1 MEKVSLKRKLT
12 HAVIFVIYELMM
24 LPRIIT
30 NFVIINLAS
39 VSLAGKC
46 IIHLFCKPCSL
57 VSINQT
63 MQDKY
68 LKHLSLLVLFSCT
81 VIFNGFSMTTKSFA
95 DRSQTQE
102 NEEHKIIA
110 IKNVNI
116 IPMTL
121 ENKIIENVTVVIKDH
136 KILSINKH
144 VPDHAEII
152 DGKGKWLIP
161 GLIDMHVH
169 NLADVNFGSSY
180 PTKGANAFTNTQDF
194 MLLYIANGVTTVFE
208 LSARPEHF
216 GERNEIIKGHV
227 TGPRMALAFLIDG
240 GEGSGNIANSPAD
253 GRQSVRI
260 AKAQGYEFIK
270 VYSHL
275 NIETFKAIVDEANK
289 QGMKVVGHIPNAFK
303 GKIEEAFVPNYD
315 MVAHAEEYAKQ
326 TDNFSDQDAK
336 RFAQLAKKNRT
347 WLTPT
352 LTTIVRIG
360 EQARS
365 LDGIRDLPS
374 LKYVPPLLQSKWLT
388 ANNYNKGTTP
398 DHVAYLDKIADFNI
412 RLVKAFKEAGVPMVA
427 GTDAGTSGVVWGF
440 SLHDEIELL
449 VKAGLTPEEALASA
463 TRLPAMWLGI
473 EDKIGTVEVG
483 KYADLVLLDANPLD
497 NISNTRKISGVFV
510 NGRWLDKS
518 RINAML
524 SDLSKRNTAS
534 KDKYDWSKRAKY

>member
-1 MEKVSLKRKLT
+1 
-12 HAVIFVIYELMM
+12 
-24 LPRIIT
+24 
-30 NFVIINLAS
+30 
-39 VSLAGKC
+39 
-46 IIHLFCKPCSL
+46 
-57 VSINQT
+57 

-68 LKHLSLLVLFSCT
+68 LKHLSLLLLFSCA
-81 VIFNGFSMTTKSFA
+81 VSLNSFSKTTKSLS
-95 DRSQTQE
+95 DTSQVRE
-102 NEEHKIIA
+102 NELHNTYV

-121 ENKIIENVTVVIKDH
+121 ENNIIENATVVIKNN
-136 KILSINKH
+136 KILSINKP
-144 VPDHAEII
+144 VPEHAEII

-169 NLADVNFGSSY
+169 NLADVDFGSTY

-216 GERNEIIKGHV
+216 GERNEIIKGNV
-227 TGPRMALAFLIDG
+227 IGPRMALAFLIDG
-240 GEGSGNIANSPAD
+240 GQGSGNIANTPAD

-270 VYSHL
+270 VYSNL
-275 NIETFKAIVDEANK
+275 NIETFKAIVDEASK

-303 GKIEEAFVPNYD
+303 GKIEQAFVPNYD

-326 TDNFSDQDAK
+326 TDSFSDRDAR
-336 RFAQLAKKNRT
+336 RFAKLAKKNGT

-374 LKYVPPLLQSKWLT
+374 LQYVPPLLQSKWLT

-398 DHVAYLDKIADFNI
+398 DRVSYLDKIADFNI
-412 RLVKAFKEAGVPMVA
+412 RLVKAFKDAGVAMVA
-427 GTDAGTSGVVWGF
+427 GTDSGTSGVVWGF

-449 VKAGLTPEEALASA
+449 VKAGLTPEEALISA
-463 TRLPAMWLGI
+463 TRLPATWLGI
-473 EDKIGTVEVG
+473 EDKVGTVEAG
-483 KYADLVLLDANPLD
+483 KFADLVLLDANPLV
-497 NISNTRKISGVFV
+497 NIGNTRKISGVFV
-510 NGRWLDKS
+510 NGLWVGS
-518 RINAML
+518 TRISAML
-524 SDLSKRNTAS
+524 ADLSKRNTAS
-534 KDKYDWSKRAKY
+534 KNKFDWSKRGEY

>member
-1 MEKVSLKRKLT
+1 
-12 HAVIFVIYELMM
+12 
-24 LPRIIT
+24 
-30 NFVIINLAS
+30 
-39 VSLAGKC
+39 
-46 IIHLFCKPCSL
+46 
-57 VSINQT
+57 

-68 LKHLSLLVLFSCT
+68 FKHLSLLLLLSCT
-81 VIFNGFSMTTKSFA
+81 VIFNSFSIATKSFA
-95 DRSQTQE
+95 DTLQVRE
-102 NEEHKIIA
+102 NEKHQIFA

-121 ENKIIENVTVVIKDH
+121 ENKIIENATVVIKDN
-136 KILSINKH
+136 KILSINKP
-144 VPDHAEII
+144 VPDSAEII

-161 GLIDMHVH
+161 GLIDMHTH
-169 NLADVNFGSSY
+169 NLADVNLGLAY
-180 PTKGANAFTNTQDF
+180 PTKGANFFLNTQDF
-194 MLLYIANGVTTVFE
+194 MLLYVANGVTTVLE

-216 GERNEIIKGHV
+216 GERNEIIKGNV
-227 TGPRMALAFLIDG
+227 IGPRMALALLIDG
-240 GEGSGNIANSPAD
+240 GQGSGNIANTPAD

-270 VYSHL
+270 VYSNL
-275 NIETFKAIVDEANK
+275 NIETFKAIVDEASK
-289 QGMKVVGHIPNAFK
+289 QRMKVVGHIPNVFK

-326 TDNFSDQDAK
+326 TDSFSDLDAK
-336 RFAQLAKKNRT
+336 RFAQLAKKNGT

-374 LKYVPPLLQSKWLT
+374 LQYVHPLLQSKWLT

-398 DHVAYLDKIADFNI
+398 DRVAHLDKVADFNI

-440 SLHDEIELL
+440 SLHDEMELL
-449 VKAGLTPEEALASA
+449 VQAGLTPEEVLISA
-463 TRLPAMWLGI
+463 TRLPATWLGI
-473 EDKIGTVEVG
+473 EDKVGTVEAG
-483 KYADLVLLDANPLD
+483 KYADLILLDANPLV

-510 NGRWLDKS
+510 NGRWVGS
-518 RINAML
+518 TRISAML
-524 SDLSKRNTAS
+524 ADLSKRNAAS
-534 KDKYDWSKRAKY
+534 KNKFDWSKRGEY